1 MSRPR
6 PNHAPPSLS
15 LGVRLHGTL
24 TAVSQRSHD
33 ETDMKKAN
41 LILASAL
48 WVFLFSISGC
58 AAVRE
63 PNELR
68 VLSSN
73 VSRPAISELIPL
85 FEEKSTT
92 RVQVQYANNPI
103 LKQQIAAG
111 AKFDVVIIEPQ
122 MLQELA
128 NADLVGE
135 GSIVTLATIGMA
147 LVSREGAP
155 AVDIGTVESF
165 KKVLLSAESIA
176 YTADG
181 HSGAVFLRT
190 LEQLGLTEQMKPKL
204 VPVFGRL
211 STLAVA
217 EGRAQYTAFPLAG
230 SVPGVQ
236 MAGTFP
242 EEVQTYIGISAA
254 TSSHTAAPKYSREFL
269 AYLQSETAK
278 TLFVSKGFE
287 LSSVKQK

>member
-1 MSRPR
+1 
-6 PNHAPPSLS
+6 
-15 LGVRLHGTL
+15 
-24 TAVSQRSHD
+24 
-33 ETDMKKAN
+33 MKKAN

-48 WVFLFSISGC
+48 WMFLFSFSGC

-63 PNELR
+63 PYELR

-73 VSRPAISELIPL
+73 VSRPAISEIIPL
-85 FEEKSTT
+85 FADKFKTK
-92 RVQVQYANNPI
+92 VQVEYANNPI
-103 LKQQIAAG
+103 LKQQIEAG

-128 NADLVGE
+128 KANYVAK
-135 GSIVTLATIGMA
+135 GSVVALATIGMA

-155 AVDIGTVESF
+155 AVDIRTVESF
-165 KKVLLSAESIA
+165 KNVLLSAESIA

-204 VPVFGRL
+204 VPIFGRL

-217 EGRAQYTAFPLAG
+217 EGSAQYTAFPLAG

-254 TSSHTAAPKYSREFL
+254 TSSHTAAPMYSSDFL
-269 AYLQSETAK
+269 AYLQSDSAK
-278 TLFVSKGFE
+278 AVFTSKGFK
-287 LSSVKQK
+287 LSSVRQK